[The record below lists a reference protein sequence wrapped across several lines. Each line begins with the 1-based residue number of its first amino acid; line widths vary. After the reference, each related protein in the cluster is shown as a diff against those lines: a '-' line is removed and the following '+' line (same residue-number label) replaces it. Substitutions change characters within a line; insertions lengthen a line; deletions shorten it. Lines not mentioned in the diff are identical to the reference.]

1 MSECR
6 NAHLPVAKAAVLFC
20 LLVVF
25 STNVYG
31 QLSTASINGT
41 VRDATGSLVPD
52 AAVVLRNLETT
63 VERRTLSNDAG
74 NYVFLNIPPGNYT
87 LEASKAGFSTNRL
100 SQFTLAVN
108 QTATFD
114 FTLSVGAV
122 EQSVNVE
129 AVGAEVQSS
138 TSELGAVVARQQVVD
153 LPLNGRNFTQLFLS
167 VNGGE
172 RKLAAG
178 SEGSPANPPEF

>member
-6 NAHLPVAKAAVLFC
+6 NAHLPVAKAAALFC

-74 NYVFLNIPPGNYT
+74 NYVFLNIPPGNYA

-114 FTLSVGAV
+114 FT
-122 EQSVNVE
+122 
-129 AVGAEVQSS
+129 
-138 TSELGAVVARQQVVD
+138 
-153 LPLNGRNFTQLFLS
+153 
-167 VNGGE
+167 
-172 RKLAAG
+172 
-178 SEGSPANPPEF
+178 